1 MDGKDHV
8 LAGRSHGHHQ
18 AGRERHS
25 GGKAAGRASPP
36 DSAQLQLQA
45 LLASNRSALLAE
57 DDKMRRF
64 RNGEGR
70 GVTANCHEAQQQPWK
85 LNVAPAAAGSPQS
98 RNPSPRESPW
108 RRAAGT
114 RNARP
119 LVRTPPRP
127 SLEHP
132 TPWLTFSRGSSN
144 ESGSAGGGGGGGG
157 GGGCYRRHRA
167 FLPAPPAGKWAEQV
181 KGCLAWLRRRPL
193 FCPETLLLGTGA
205 VLSPSGEASVR
216 GVMAVEVE
224 VVGAGLRVGAGVKRG
239 VGGGVESGVGLGDRV
254 GVGGGMEA
262 GTPAKVEEGGRSRA
276 GGFALSEAC
285 LLVGLDLVEE
295 AVLEEG
301 GGEAAAGLLRA
312 FRTSRGGVAGA
323 EGDGEGEGGGAGL
336 AIGGGGR
343 GQVEGGELSPLVEL
357 LEKVRGRQVE
367 NNRVFH
373 RWGHCSLVGPGQGD
387 PTPPVIFSKPRSS

>member
-1 MDGKDHV
+1 M
-8 LAGRSHGHHQ
+8 
-18 AGRERHS
+18 
-25 GGKAAGRASPP
+25 
-36 DSAQLQLQA
+36 
-45 LLASNRSALLAE
+45 
-57 DDKMRRF
+57 
-64 RNGEGR
+64 
-70 GVTANCHEAQQQPWK
+70 
-85 LNVAPAAAGSPQS
+85 
-98 RNPSPRESPW
+98 
-108 RRAAGT
+108 
-114 RNARP
+114 
-119 LVRTPPRP
+119 
-127 SLEHP
+127 
-132 TPWLTFSRGSSN
+132 
-144 ESGSAGGGGGGGG
+144 
-157 GGGCYRRHRA
+157 
-167 FLPAPPAGKWAEQV
+167 
-181 KGCLAWLRRRPL
+181 
-193 FCPETLLLGTGA
+193 
-205 VLSPSGEASVR
+205 
-216 GVMAVEVE
+216 
-224 VVGAGLRVGAGVKRG
+224 VGAGLRVGAGVKRG

-312 FRTSRGGVAGA
+312 FRTSRGGVAGG